1 MREAYELGGVITA
14 DSSQADATID
24 GFEKRLARSA
34 ESMTAQLTRVGA
46 TMTAAFTVPLGI
58 LGKLGL
64 GFDAMREQAQIA
76 FTTMLGSAEAAT
88 AYLDDLAKFAARTPF
103 EFPDLVQAAQRM
115 MAMGFSADDVLPKLT
130 AIGDAVA
137 GLGGSADT
145 IDRVTR
151 ALGQMRTKGMVAAQE
166 MMQLT
171 EAGIPAWQY
180 LADVLGTNVAGAM
193 ALVERRAIDSKTAID
208 AITAG
213 MVTDFGGMM
222 AAQSQTLNG
231 LISTIK
237 DTTQQILGS
246 VLMPLFVALKDALS
260 ALANDL
266 LPKFK
271 AWWDGLPEPV
281 QQTALALG
289 LVLAAA
295 GPLALALAGLSTVL
309 GALASPIGVI
319 VLAVGGLT
327 AALISQKE
335 KLSGWGDM
343 IRAVLQNV
351 RERFSADFWQM
362 RESVQQAMEAIREIV
377 GTIGAWIQDFWARYG
392 ENILQVTGLV
402 WNAIVKTLGG
412 ALAIIADLLKAFG
425 ALLRGDWSALSKYLI
440 SASEKLWTT
449 LASLWKVAMWAILQ
463 LLEVWVDVTLRAW
476 TWVWDQLNRITGG
489 RLQAI
494 ADYIREG
501 FLAIAGFFNGGW
513 KSALEMTRDAMQ
525 GVVLAIGRGVQNAA
539 NAIAAF
545 MEKIPGIGPA
555 LAGALRWAGEAAMGL
570 AQRAAD
576 SIGATINT
584 SIGALDKASD
594 WVKSTLTAWTKA
606 IKDFQND
613 TPSFGSLFDIPE
625 FDPIKAIKE
634 AAKGATE
641 TVKQVVQTAAP
652 TIGATLGAIEA
663 KVKDVTGGIA
673 AVQNATRDLFG
684 ELQKEMATG
693 LAYIGFQVKQGLI
706 TQIEAIQAKIS
717 ILTSFMQ
724 GAFKAGFVGAAE
736 AAAAQIKALQKEL
749 EKLTESKKIGDV
761 TDAAVQQ
768 VMSIADAW
776 ERVRAVKLP
785 AKAVTPIIEWLRSFA
800 QMVTVEFAK
809 LDKMKVT
816 TSGDFAKKVETVNQA
831 LSVVLNTA
839 GLADKLAAFKW
850 PKESVKDVLAWL
862 RALAGMTAQ
871 AVTTLMESK
880 SWSIA
885 FPKEFAAWAAN
896 LSAAFGPLSTA
907 LDFAKKLEAFKWPGV
922 QVSNLVAWLRALSG
936 MVGQAV
942 STLMES
948 KGWAIAFPKEFAAW
962 ASNLAAAFGPLSTAL
977 DFAKKL
983 EAFKWPKLK
992 VQNVIEW
999 LAALAGLVAKA
1010 VRQVKGWDIG
1020 NIGQPFVDFAT
1031 RLSSAFGPLSAA
1043 LDFAKKLEGFTLPT
1057 SAGGIPEIVV
1067 YLEQLAAHVALA
1079 VRRLKGTGLGNIGQ
1093 PFVDFAQ
1100 RLQASFGP
1108 LSAAADLAKKFA
1120 DWKWPKVNV
1129 WMVVDYLTA
1138 LAASVGEAVRLLK
1151 DDPRLKDIDQTF
1163 AEFAAN
1169 LAAGFAPLSAA
1180 LDFITNLRAWKWTA
1194 DIGEKFEQFKEIW
1207 VNITIQFEAL
1217 RKRVQDFVSDET
1229 EKFGRALGS
1238 MAGGLS
1244 AALRLLKDA
1253 SEGWKQPADAF
1264 WNNLERF
1271 VVDLFSRMHE
1281 FAQRFDTDELGVT
1294 GIFGQAVGNLF
1305 SGLQSALE
1313 IFRGLQSYIPLL
1325 DSRIDNFLNSV
1336 KFAFERMADYARQEL
1351 VQAGN
1356 AAVLA
1361 FGEASQSLFSSLS
1374 TALSL
1379 FETLANDTL
1388 VRWLEGNATPGSA
1401 FQRAVAALIE
1411 AVSATIGAFKSW
1423 VYSPDISE
1431 FLGAANDF
1439 TTAVNAVFETLRTA
1453 LNVFVDLREHGMP
1466 SVSEIQIF
1474 LDAVTAVVAGFVA
1487 AISAAQAELTPVVN
1501 EIVTALG
1508 GIGLGGGGA
1517 GALAASTP
1525 GRYEF
1530 VITRR
1535 YDMNMRWSGDVP
1547 PAAMEQIK
1555 TELMRALREGS

>member
-137 GLGGSADT
+137 ALGGT
-145 IDRVTR
+145 GEVVNRVTI
-151 ALGQMRTKGMVAAQE
+151 ALGQMMAKGKVSAQE

-171 EAGIPAWQY
+171 EAGIPAWKY
-180 LADVLGTNVAGAM
+180 LAEVMGVDVAKAMETVEKNTVGA
-193 ALVERRAIDSKTAID
+193 KGAID
-208 AITAG
+208 AIVLGMSTDFAG
-213 MVTDFGGMM
+213 MME
-222 AAQSQTLNG
+222 AQSQTLNG

-260 ALANDL
+260 TLANDL

-335 KLSGWGDM
+335 KLSGWGDT

-351 RERFSADFWQM
+351 RDRFSADFWQM
-362 RESVQQAMEAIREIV
+362 KADAQAALEAIKDIV

-402 WNAIVKTLGG
+402 WSAIVKVLGS
-412 ALAIIADLLKAFG
+412 ALSIIKDLLKTFA
-425 ALLRGDWSALSKYLI
+425 ALIKGDWDGVQKNMA
-440 SASEKLWTT
+440 SASEKFWTMLVT
-449 LASLWKVAMWAILQ
+449 LWKTAMWAVLN
-463 LLEVWVDVTLRAW
+463 LLEVWIGIAQRAW
-476 TWVWDQLNRITGG
+476 RWVWDELNRITGG

-513 KSALEMTRDAMQ
+513 KSALENTRDSMQ
-525 GVVLAIGRGVQNAA
+525 NIVLAIGRGIQDAA

-555 LAGALRWAGEAAMGL
+555 LAGALRSAGQTAMNL
-570 AQRAAD
+570 AQSAANW
-576 SIGATINT
+576 IGATINT
-584 SIGALDKASD
+584 GITALENAQE
-594 WVKSTLTAWTKA
+594 WVKETLAKWTKA
-606 IKDFQND
+606 IKDFKD
-613 TPSFGSLFDIPE
+613 DAPDFGSIFGIPE
-625 FDPIKAIKE
+625 FDPIKAIKD
-634 AAKGATE
+634 AAKNAKDA
-641 TVKQVVQTAAP
+641 VKEIVQQAAP
-652 TIGATLGAIEA
+652 ELEIMA
-663 KVKDVTGGIA
+663 KDVKEKIKKGIA
-673 AVQNATRDLFG
+673 ARDIFA
-684 ELQKEMATG
+684 ELREEMEKG
-693 LAYIGFQVKQGLI
+693 LAYVNFQLKHKLI
-706 TQIEAIQAKIS
+706 TQIEAIQARIS
-717 ILTSFMQ
+717 ILTTFMQ
-724 GAFKAGFVGAAE
+724 GAFKAGFVKAADAAAE
-736 AAAAQIKALQKEL
+736 QIKALQKEL

-785 AKAVTPIIEWLRSFA
+785 AKAVAPIIEWLRSFA

-816 TSGDFAKKVETVNQA
+816 TSGDFAKKIETVNQA

-839 GLADKLAAFKW
+839 GLADKLASFKW
-850 PKESVKDVLAWL
+850 PKESAGDVIAWL

-907 LDFAKKLEAFKWPGV
+907 LDFAKKLEGFKWPGV

-948 KGWAIAFPKEFAAW
+948 KGWSIAFPKEFSAW

-983 EAFKWPKLK
+983 EGFKWPGLK
-992 VQNVIEW
+992 VQNVIDW

-1010 VRQVKGWDIG
+1010 VRKVKGWDIG

-1043 LDFAKKLEGFTLPT
+1043 LDFAKKLEGFKLPT
-1057 SAGGIPEIVV
+1057 SSEGIPEIVV

-1138 LAASVGEAVRLLK
+1138 LAASVGEAVILLK
-1151 DDPRLKDIDQTF
+1151 NDPRLKDIDETF
-1163 AEFAAN
+1163 ATFAAN

-1180 LDFITNLRAWKWTA
+1180 LDFITNLRAWKWTV